1 VINPTTP
8 VPSTPDSP
16 YQELRVAL
24 YASSEPDPARLV
36 LSTEPQLTVPGQTQN
51 VPLEVGADPWLLVVG
66 TRSPLVGPFAQN
78 VPWILLAG
86 GLFTAILAAAVA
98 ESLVRR
104 RRYAL
109 GLVAARTRELEVAHD
124 ARREAKEAA
133 EAANQAKSVF
143 LSRMSHELRTPL
155 NSVLGFGQLLEL
167 EDLTKGRA
175 TRWVRSSKV
184 VATSWL

>member
-1 VINPTTP
+1 MASRGRNPLP
-8 VPSTPDSP
+8 PCGPLRPERALDPS
-16 YQELRVAL
+16 R
-24 YASSEPDPARLV
+24 R
-36 LSTEPQLTVPGQTQN
+36 
-51 VPLEVGADPWLLVVG
+51 
-66 TRSPLVGPFAQN
+66 
-78 VPWILLAG
+78 

-124 ARREAKEAA
+124 ARREAQEAA

-184 VATSWL
+184 VATSWQWSS